1 MTDHDLIVVI
11 MTWFGIVS
19 GGVLIYTYLDG
30 FWMFVVLMAWTL
42 ACAEV
47 GKRLQEG

>member
-1 MTDHDLIVVI
+1 MTKKDLIIVI

-19 GGVLIYTYLDG
+19 GGVLIYAYLDG
-30 FWMFVVLMAWTL
+30 FWMFVILAAWTWI
-42 ACAEV
+42 CAEV